1 METSRLKKD
10 SMKLTD
16 LLKEWSEADPKLD
29 KRWFKPFDE
38 PLTEL
43 KKKQVE
49 RFETIEEVSYNHK
62 LLRRGQGLVDR
73 KAYYMFMTAGNKL
86 ADDLEG
92 EGFEDDDITDW
103 FIALVT
109 KAF

>member
-1 METSRLKKD
+1 
-10 SMKLTD
+10 MKLKD

-38 PLTEL
+38 NLTEL
-43 KKKQVE
+43 EKKQVE
-49 RFETIEEVSYNHK
+49 GVESIEEVSVDRK

-73 KAYYMFMTAGNKL
+73 KAYDAFMTAGNKM

-92 EGFEDDDITDW
+92 EGFDDEDITEW

-109 KAF
+109 KVF